1 MKFYI
6 ESGIIFDRDI
16 WEIGA
21 AGAQLPYK
29 QTVTGS
35 NPVSPTINYMP
46 RFRVAFL
53 FRAFSSAGE
62 HFLHTE
68 GVIGSIPVTPTIEIV
83 AEVICLGFFYC
94 TAIVDEDQDAVV
106 TYYTFCS
113 ESQAAADDAAN
124 DEDAADD
131 DANATVDDAEESN
144 IASSR
149 LVGQWM
155 MPAMVGVGSIA
166 GILAAAASP
175 PSHI

>member
-1 MKFYI
+1 MFY
-6 ESGIIFDRDI
+6 RDI

-46 RFRVAFL
+46 RVCVAFL

-94 TAIVDEDQDAVV
+94 TAIVDEDPDGVV
-106 TYYTFCS
+106 TYYAFCS

-124 DEDAADD
+124 DEDAAGEDAADD
-131 DANATVDDAEESN
+131 DADESN
-144 IASSR
+144 IASSQT
-149 LVGQWM
+149 G
-155 MPAMVGVGSIA
+155 GGNE
-166 GILAAAASP
+166 
-175 PSHI
+175 